1 MELGK
6 RWYGEREEIRKVE
19 KGFGECG
26 VVNIVNTVEGSE
38 KKEDEKILI
47 WVIRRSLVVD
57 TEQFHNRARFQGDEG
72 RERVGITHQK
82 Q

>member
-1 MELGK
+1 MGK
-6 RWYGEREEIRKVE
+6 GKKSEIVE

-38 KKEDEKILI
+38 KKEDEKILLI

-72 RERVGITHQK
+72 RERVGITHQR